1 MHIWGGRP
9 RRGGGGLHPI
19 VRKFRKWSITQIQT
33 FQSFWI
39 SCSRCVIIIQSNCRC
54 DQIGSNV
61 INGHTAWLEPVRAWG
76 VLSGHRDIYRY
87 TIEISRYTP
96 RRYLDIYRY
105 AQPAP
110 SLALSIL
117 IFQQLQAPPRLL
129 CIEEKSYSNAMLL
142 KHWKVFWLM
151 RKTCKRQSSFS
162 LILAF

>member
-1 MHIWGGRP
+1 MIGA
-9 RRGGGGLHPI
+9 
-19 VRKFRKWSITQIQT
+19 
-33 FQSFWI
+33 
-39 SCSRCVIIIQSNCRC
+39 SN
-54 DQIGSNV
+54 
-61 INGHTAWLEPVRAWG
+61 RAWA

-105 AQPAP
+105 ALAAP

-151 RKTCKRQSSFS
+151 RKTCKCAMTSIFIRFDIRILNAETRFHWINEYIHCFWLTLTWSFCYDNFVVVVVFNRPCE
-162 LILAF
+162 IF